1 MWWDKRQ
8 EYYDEPWGGN
18 EDLHNDGCLGIFFWL
33 VLSGVVCF
41 FLGSCKTEYVPI
53 ETVKTE
59 YHHTRDSIH
68 HTDSI
73 IKETQL
79 TIMQLDSEAMAQY
92 GIKLEN
98 AEKAWLVLQK
108 ELESKIRKLMEHKT
122 DSFIKT
128 DTIRVPIP
136 VVTNKVRWQDK
147 AAYIGVGLVIS
158 LIIIVVIFIV
168 KWLLARRLI

>member
-122 DSFIKT
+122 DSFIET
-128 DTIRVPIP
+128 DTIRVPYP
-136 VVTNKVRWQDK
+136 VVTNVIKWRDK
-147 AAYIGVGLVIS
+147 AAYIGVGIVIS
-158 LIIIVVIFIV
+158 LVIIIVVIMV
-168 KWLLARRLI
+168 RWLRARSLV